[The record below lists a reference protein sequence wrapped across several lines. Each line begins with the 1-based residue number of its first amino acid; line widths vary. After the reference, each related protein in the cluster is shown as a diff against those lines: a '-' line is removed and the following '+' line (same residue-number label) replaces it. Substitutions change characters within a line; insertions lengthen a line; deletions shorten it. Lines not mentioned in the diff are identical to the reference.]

1 MLQAHEPI
9 WNILEDSFHLVL
21 ANARHVKNVPGRK
34 TDVKDAEWLAKLLRC
49 RLIESNFVPP
59 EDIRDLRDLTR
70 YRKKLIHHRTSE
82 QNRIHKILQDAN
94 IKLTSVLS
102 DIFGVSGRR
111 ILEAILNGEK
121 IETDGLRKMV
131 DWRTKASITDIA
143 NAINGRI
150 RRHHRDMLRYH
161 WEHMSYLEKAIEE
174 LEKQIDQLLSPY
186 RKEVELLDGIPG
198 VNKAAA
204 ATFIA
209 EMGVDMSVFKSA
221 KHLAS
226 WAGVSPGNYESAGKK
241 KTSKTTQG
249 NKALKTMAVECVLAT
264 SRQNNRIASHRKRIT
279 KRQGKMKGRIASA
292 HLLLTIAYNILKTG
306 EPYHE
311 LGSNYLEEKQN
322 NKELKMIEYLKK
334 KGYTI
339 APSEQQTA

>member
-1 MLQAHEPI
+1 
-9 WNILEDSFHLVL
+9 
-21 ANARHVKNVPGRK
+21 
-34 TDVKDAEWLAKLLRC
+34 
-49 RLIESNFVPP
+49 
-59 EDIRDLRDLTR
+59 LRDLTR

-161 WEHMSYLEKAIEE
+161 WEHMGYLEQTIEE

-209 EMGVDMSVFKSA
+209 EMGVNMSVFKSA

-241 KTSKTTQG
+241 KQVKPH
-249 NKALKTMAVECVLAT
+249 KE
-264 SRQNNRIASHRKRIT
+264 T
-279 KRQGKMKGRIASA
+279 K
-292 HLLLTIAYNILKTG
+292 H
-306 EPYHE
+306 
-311 LGSNYLEEKQN
+311 
-322 NKELKMIEYLKK
+322 
-334 KGYTI
+334 
-339 APSEQQTA
+339 

>member
-1 MLQAHEPI
+1 MEAMIERCAGLDVHQETVVACVLFGPLDKKPKISIETFSTTTTGLLALSDWLTTLQVSDVVMESTGVYWKPI
-9 WNILEDSFHLVL
+9 WNILEGSFHLVL

-49 RLIESNFVPP
+49 GLIESNFVPP

-143 NAINGRI
+143 HAINGRI

-161 WEHMSYLEKAIEE
+161 WEHMGYLEKAIEE

-186 RKEVELLDGIPG
+186 HKEVELLDGIPG

-209 EMGVDMSVFKSA
+209 EMGIDMSVFKSA

-226 WAGVSPGNYESAGKK
+226 WASVSPGNYESAGKK
-241 KTSKTTQG
+241 KRVKPH
-249 NKALKTMAVECVLAT
+249 KV
-264 SRQNNRIASHRKRIT
+264 T
-279 KRQGKMKGRIASA
+279 K
-292 HLLLTIAYNILKTG
+292 L
-306 EPYHE
+306 
-311 LGSNYLEEKQN
+311 
-322 NKELKMIEYLKK
+322 
-334 KGYTI
+334 
-339 APSEQQTA
+339 

>member
-1 MLQAHEPI
+1 M
-9 WNILEDSFHLVL
+9 
-21 ANARHVKNVPGRK
+21 
-34 TDVKDAEWLAKLLRC
+34 
-49 RLIESNFVPP
+49 
-59 EDIRDLRDLTR
+59 
-70 YRKKLIHHRTSE
+70 IHHRTSE

-143 NAINGRI
+143 NAINRRI
-150 RRHHRDMLRYH
+150 RRHQRDMLRYH
-161 WEHMSYLEKAIEE
+161 WEHMGYLEQTIEE

-186 RKEVELLDGIPG
+186 RKEVELLDSIPG

-226 WAGVSPGNYESAGKK
+226 WAGVSPRNYESAGKK
-241 KTSKTTQG
+241 
-249 NKALKTMAVECVLAT
+249 NE
-264 SRQNNRIASHRKRIT
+264 
-279 KRQGKMKGRIASA
+279 
-292 HLLLTIAYNILKTG
+292 
-306 EPYHE
+306 
-311 LGSNYLEEKQN
+311 
-322 NKELKMIEYLKK
+322 
-334 KGYTI
+334 
-339 APSEQQTA
+339 

>member
-1 MLQAHEPI
+1 MEAMIERCAGLDVHQETVVAC
-9 WNILEDSFHLVL
+9 VL
-21 ANARHVKNVPGRK
+21 FGPLDKKPK
-34 TDVKDAEWLAKLLRC
+34 TSIETFSTTTTGLLALSDWLATLQVSDVVM
-49 RLIESNFVPP
+49 ES
-59 EDIRDLRDLTR
+59 I
-70 YRKKLIHHRTSE
+70 
-82 QNRIHKILQDAN
+82 
-94 IKLTSVLS
+94 S

-143 NAINGRI
+143 SAINGRI

-241 KTSKTTQG
+241 
-249 NKALKTMAVECVLAT
+249 NE
-264 SRQNNRIASHRKRIT
+264 
-279 KRQGKMKGRIASA
+279 
-292 HLLLTIAYNILKTG
+292 
-306 EPYHE
+306 
-311 LGSNYLEEKQN
+311 
-322 NKELKMIEYLKK
+322 
-334 KGYTI
+334 
-339 APSEQQTA
+339 